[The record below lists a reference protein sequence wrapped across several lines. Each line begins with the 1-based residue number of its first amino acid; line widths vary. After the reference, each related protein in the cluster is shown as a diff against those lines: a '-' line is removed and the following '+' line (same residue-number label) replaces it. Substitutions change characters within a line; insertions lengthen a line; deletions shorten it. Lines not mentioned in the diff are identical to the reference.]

1 MGKFFVYLVF
11 LIAGAV
17 LVLGGWDR
25 YRTDQRC
32 EVEKVRVFRDEQMA
46 GSKLQ
51 NSASR
56 LEAACKTQAAKMAW

>member
-1 MGKFFVYLVF
+1 MKMFFVYLAF

-32 EVEKVRVFRDEQMA
+32 EGEKVRIFRDEQMA

-56 LEAACKTQAAKMAW
+56 LEAACTTQAAKMVW